1 MNFKKD
7 GNNIKLDSITDDGKA
22 LDITKYSEP
31 LLSIGADGKYTRTSI
46 ELSDTKESSNNEVN
60 SNTEPD
66 NQVISATL
74 NNSGELTTQEVE
86 SPNTEQK
93 TPNNAS
99 PLDQA
104 CKDLELESGCEKQN
118 TDPTYKT
125 KYKVLARK
133 YHPDKC
139 LQNNLPQ
146 EECKSNESKFKI
158 INEAYSKL
166 NNYNVENSE
175 SRVSENNEPTNT
187 PANTKTPA
195 IENSKASVSSVFSFP
210 NNLQENKSELPT
222 NIAVPAE
229 NNSQQ
234 IAIRTGGKTKRRKAG
249 KKNKSKRVRFM
260 SRRNRRR

>member
-1 MNFKKD
+1 MSIQMNFKKE

-46 ELSDTKESSNNEVN
+46 EPSDTKASSNNEVN
-60 SNTEPD
+60 PNTEPD
-66 NQVISATL
+66 NEVISATL
-74 NNSGELTTQEVE
+74 NNSDELTTQE
-86 SPNTEQK
+86 
-93 TPNNAS
+93 TPNNEENNPNNANT
-99 PLDQA
+99 LDQA
-104 CKDLELESGCEKQN
+104 CKDLELEPGCEKDN
-118 TDPTYKT
+118 TYRNAYK
-125 KYKVLARK
+125 KLALK
-133 YHPDKC
+133 YHPDRCKT
-139 LQNNLPQ
+139 P
-146 EECKSNESKFKI
+146 ECEPMMKKINAANE
-158 INEAYSKL
+158 KL

-175 SRVSENNEPTNT
+175 PRVSENNEPTNT

-222 NIAVPAE
+222 NIPVPPE
-229 NNSQQ
+229 NNNSQV
-234 IAIRTGGKTKRRKAG
+234 AIRTGGKTKRRKAG

>member
-1 MNFKKD
+1 MSIQMNFKKD

-31 LLSIGADGKYTRTSI
+31 LLSISADGKYTRTSI

-86 SPNTEQK
+86 LPNTEQK

-104 CKDLELESGCEKQN
+104 CKDLELKPGCEKKN

-125 KYKVLARK
+125 KYKDLALK

-139 LQNNLPQ
+139 KTPDCEPMMKKINAA
-146 EECKSNESKFKI
+146 NE
-158 INEAYSKL
+158 KL

-175 SRVSENNEPTNT
+175 PRVSENNEPTNK

-210 NNLQENKSELPT
+210 NNLQDNKSELPT
-222 NIAVPAE
+222 NIPVPPE
-229 NNSQQ
+229 NNNSQV
-234 IAIRTGGKTKRRKAG
+234 ALRTGGKTKRRKAG